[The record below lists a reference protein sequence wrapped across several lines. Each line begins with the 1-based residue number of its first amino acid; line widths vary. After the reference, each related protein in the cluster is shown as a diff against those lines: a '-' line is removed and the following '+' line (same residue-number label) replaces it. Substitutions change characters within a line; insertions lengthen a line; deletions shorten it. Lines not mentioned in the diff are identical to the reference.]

1 MFCKLWNS
9 TVYGKG
15 TIKKNQ
21 KGVLSNLRLLPLRAY
36 DRTTDNLTE
45 SKNKTI
51 LGRTLYNIAMSEF
64 AFIRFLSNGLLTEEE
79 RKDKNDIIQL
89 TEDVLHAQGLECDA
103 SIAKVSA
110 DQLKDILE
118 QVRVLRKK
126 KVREKEAREE
136 EQSVQSYI
144 R

>member
-1 MFCKLWNS
+1 
-9 TVYGKG
+9 
-15 TIKKNQ
+15 
-21 KGVLSNLRLLPLRAY
+21 
-36 DRTTDNLTE
+36 LTE
-45 SKNKTI
+45 PKNKTVI
-51 LGRTLYNIAMSEF
+51 GRTPYNIAMSEF

-89 TEDVLHAQGLECDA
+89 TEDVLHAQGLECDT

-126 KVREKEAREE
+126 KAKEKEAREE
-136 EQSVQSYI
+136 EQSVQSHI
-144 R
+144 Q

>member
-1 MFCKLWNS
+1 MANPQ
-9 TVYGKG
+9 TRD
-15 TIKKNQ
+15 I
-21 KGVLSNLRLLPLRAY
+21 
-36 DRTTDNLTE
+36 
-45 SKNKTI
+45 I
-51 LGRTLYNIAMSEF
+51 GRMVYNIAMSEF

-79 RKDKNDIIQL
+79 RKDKNEIIKL

-118 QVRVLRKK
+118 QVRALRKK
-126 KVREKEAREE
+126 KAKEKEAGGE

>member
-1 MFCKLWNS
+1 
-9 TVYGKG
+9 
-15 TIKKNQ
+15 
-21 KGVLSNLRLLPLRAY
+21 
-36 DRTTDNLTE
+36 
-45 SKNKTI
+45 
-51 LGRTLYNIAMSEF
+51 MSEF

-118 QVRVLRKK
+118 QVRALRKK
-126 KVREKEAREE
+126 KKAMMKGKEARVEE
-136 EQSVQSYI
+136 GQNVQSYI